1 MATDK
6 PGVMTFLHPELY
18 QQLVAFKETQHL
30 RSLSHAVELAL
41 GEYFGVAITPMTRH
55 QSATPATQPSR
66 SPVTLTTKVDQ
77 LVTEQESLYQAVLNL
92 QQMTEHLLVRSVS
105 TLPEPDV
112 PAELLA
118 NLSVPLVR
126 LTPAAFSLL
135 HTRQDDQSE
144 LMSSLPPAT
153 VVSEHQVSA
162 ALARKGLTGLQLAA
176 RLKVHSS
183 LISRKKQ
190 KSYFK
195 AWTSQLD
202 PLGLAW
208 KYTAVT
214 CRFHPV
220 DRLAGS
226 SGPQ

>member
-6 PGVMTFLHPELY
+6 PGVMTFLNPELY
-18 QQLVAFKETQHL
+18 QRLVAFKETQHL

-55 QSATPATQPSR
+55 QAATPATQPSR

-77 LVTEQESLYQAVLNL
+77 LVTEQASLHQAVLNL
-92 QQMTEHLLVRSVS
+92 QQLTEHLLVRTVS
-105 TLPEPDV
+105 TLPEPDG
-112 PAELLA
+112 PAEPPT
-118 NLSVPLVR
+118 NLSMPPAR
-126 LTPAAFSLL
+126 LTSAAFSLL
-135 HTRQDDQSE
+135 HPRPDDQGE
-144 LMSSLPPAT
+144 PIASLPLAIAA
-153 VVSEHQVSA
+153 SEHRVSA

-214 CRFHPV
+214 RRFHPV

-226 SGPQ
+226 SRPQ

>member
-6 PGVMTFLHPELY
+6 PGVMTFLNPELY
-18 QQLVAFKETQHL
+18 QRLVAFKETQHL

-41 GEYFGVAITPMTRH
+41 GEYFGIVITPMTRH
-55 QSATPATQPSR
+55 QAASPTTQPLR
-66 SPVTLTTKVDQ
+66 SPATLTTKVDH
-77 LVTEQESLYQAVLNL
+77 LINEQASFHQAVLNL
-92 QQMTEHLLVRSVS
+92 QQLTEHLLVRTVS
-105 TLPEPDV
+105 TLPGLDV
-112 PAELLA
+112 PAELPTT
-118 NLSVPLVR
+118 LSVPSAR
-126 LTPAAFSLL
+126 LTSAAFSLL
-135 HTRQDDQSE
+135 HTRPADQGE
-144 LMSSLPPAT
+144 PIASLSPAT

-208 KYTAVT
+208 KYVAVT
-214 CRFHPV
+214 RRFHPIN
-220 DRLAGS
+220 R
-226 SGPQ
+226 